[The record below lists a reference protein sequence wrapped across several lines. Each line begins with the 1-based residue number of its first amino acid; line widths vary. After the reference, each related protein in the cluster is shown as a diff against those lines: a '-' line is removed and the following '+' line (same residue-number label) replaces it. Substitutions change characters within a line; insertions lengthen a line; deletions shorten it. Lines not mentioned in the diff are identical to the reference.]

1 MCKYLCVMNENS
13 VGQQNTKTQLF
24 PNSSDSDL
32 SRNSFCVLVSLV
44 KLLVI
49 RRHASCHIQ
58 AGVALCG
65 EAEKSIMCMGQSIL
79 HIQWEE
85 FASVSVN
92 ESFVIPT
99 RHNSDYVRS
108 VVHTQVQ

>member
-1 MCKYLCVMNENS
+1 MNENS

-32 SRNSFCVLVSLV
+32 SRDSFCVLMS
-44 KLLVI
+44 LVI
-49 RRHASCHIQ
+49 RRHASYHIQ

-99 RHNSDYVRS
+99 QHYCDYVRS